1 MPTDE
6 SASLQAPDGDVTQ
19 LLLAWRDGD
28 DTALNRLMP
37 LVYSELH
44 KIASRHLRNESAGS
58 TFQTTALIHE
68 AYMRLVGADVA
79 WDGRRHFLAIASR
92 TMRRVL
98 VDHAR
103 TRKRAKRGGGEAVAV
118 TLSETTPIAADGG
131 VDRFDVIALD
141 DALKRLESI
150 DERKA
155 RVVELHYFGG
165 LSYDEVAT
173 VIDIS
178 PATVHRE
185 LRMARAWLLKELSPG

>member
-1 MPTDE
+1 
-6 SASLQAPDGDVTQ
+6 
-19 LLLAWRDGD
+19 
-28 DTALNRLMP
+28 MP
-37 LVYSELH
+37 LVYAELH
-44 KIASRHLRNESAGS
+44 KIASRHLRNEAAGN

-68 AYMRLVGADVA
+68 AYIRLVGADVE
-79 WDGRRHFLAIASR
+79 WDGRKHFLAIASR

-103 TRKRAKRGGGEAVAV
+103 TRNRAKRGGGQAVAV
-118 TLSETTPIAADGG
+118 TLSDTTPVEADGI
-131 VDRFDVIALD
+131 DRFDVIALD
-141 DALKRLESI
+141 DALKRLEAF

-165 LSYDEVAT
+165 LSYDELAT
-173 VIDIS
+173 VVDIS

>member
-1 MPTDE
+1 M
-6 SASLQAPDGDVTQ
+6 APDGDVTQ

-28 DTALNRLMP
+28 DAALNRLMP
-37 LVYSELH
+37 LVYAELH
-44 KIASRHLRNESAGS
+44 KIASRHLRNEAAVH

-68 AYMRLVGADVA
+68 AYIRLVGADVQ

-103 TRKRAKRGGGEAVAV
+103 TRNRAKRGGGDAVAV
-118 TLSETTPIAADGG
+118 TLSDTTPVEGDGI
-131 VDRFDVIALD
+131 DRFDVIALD
-141 DALKRLESI
+141 DALKQLESF

-165 LSYDEVAT
+165 LSYEEVAT
-173 VIDIS
+173 VVDIS